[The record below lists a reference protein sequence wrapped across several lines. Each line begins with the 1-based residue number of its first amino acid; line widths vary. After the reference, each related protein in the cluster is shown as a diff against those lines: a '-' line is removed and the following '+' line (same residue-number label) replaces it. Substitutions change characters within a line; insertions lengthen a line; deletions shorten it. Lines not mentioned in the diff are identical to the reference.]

1 MEQKPNIQDNPE
13 KSGSGNK
20 DQINDYLKYTGL
32 AFQMLAVIGLS
43 VWAGLKLDQRFMG
56 GKPIFLIILTFLGIF
71 GSIYTLYR
79 SLPKD

>member
-1 MEQKPNIQDNPE
+1 MEQKSNIQDNPE

-20 DQINDYLKYTGL
+20 GQINDYLKYTGL